1 MSGEPII
8 LEGYNAARFTADMNT
23 GRIRPGN
30 KKIRRTPFIDWK
42 DATEE
47 QKETL
52 KWHTFNDGGRNAW
65 TQAYFPFTEEE
76 KQIRKDNELY
86 HYEKMFKYILE
97 NYGNDYADKFAK
109 ECIEKDME
117 ISIEA
122 YPHCDYAEG
131 QCNMFCD
138 FYEKGQ
144 CLYED

>member
-52 KWHTFNDGGRNAW
+52 KWCTFNDRGRNAW
-65 TQAYFPFTEEE
+65 TQAYLPFTEEE

-109 ECIEKDME
+109 ECVEKDME
-117 ISIEA
+117 VSIEA
-122 YPHCDYAEG
+122 YPRCKYAEG
-131 QCNMFCD
+131 QCDIFCN
-138 FYEKGQ
+138 FYIRGE
-144 CLYED
+144 CNYEN